1 MTSGLDLD
9 RRLDEYERSYYFYP
23 MGKGAE
29 TRETILD
36 VASRR
41 AAVVGLEGLTF
52 GDLARELALSK
63 SGLYAHFRSKEAL
76 QVEVLDREA
85 GIFTDTVVRVALKAA
100 RGEPRVRALFEGWL
114 GWMHSKKDTG
124 CLFAAAAAE
133 LDDRPGPV
141 RDRLVEQQRDLA
153 ELFVG
158 VVRTAVNE
166 GAFRA
171 DLDPEQFAFEAHGF
185 ILIFHHDS
193 RLLHAKRALERAHR
207 GFDRLVAD
215 AQPS

>member
-1 MTSGLDLD
+1 V
-9 RRLDEYERSYYFYP
+9 
-23 MGKGAE
+23 GKGAQ

-36 VASRR
+36 LASRR
-41 AAVVGLEGLTF
+41 AAVLGLEGVTF
-52 GDLARELALSK
+52 GDLARELSLSK

-85 GIFTDTVVRVALKAA
+85 GAFTDSVVRVALKAP
-100 RGEPRVRALFEGWL
+100 RGEARVRALFDGWL
-114 GWMHSKKDTG
+114 GWMHAKKDTG

-141 RDRLVEQQRDLA
+141 RDRLVEQQRDLD
-153 ELFVG
+153 ELFVS
-158 VVRTAVNE
+158 VVRTAVKE

-171 DLDPEQFAFEAHGF
+171 DLDPEQFTFEAHGM

-193 RLLHAKRALERAHR
+193 RLLESAQALQRARR
-207 GFDRLVAD
+207 GFDRLVDD
-215 AQPS
+215 ASAR